1 MDSVRKD
8 PEKITYRSK
17 DFRATV
23 AIALSFF
30 LSKDNLAALCLI
42 NGVMRLIVQ
51 HKRFNTSQCISR
63 GNGTLP

>member
-30 LSKDNLAALCLI
+30 LSKDTLAALCLI
-42 NGVMRLIVQ
+42 NGVMRLVVQ
-51 HKRFNTSQCISR
+51 QKRFNTSQCISQ

>member
-1 MDSVRKD
+1 MNSIRKD

>member
-42 NGVMRLIVQ
+42 NGVMRLVAQ
-51 HKRFNTSQCISR
+51 H
-63 GNGTLP
+63 

>member
-1 MDSVRKD
+1 MIVSLIVTLLIPFGLK
-8 PEKITYRSK
+8 EITYRSK

-42 NGVMRLIVQ
+42 NGVMRLVAQ
-51 HKRFNTSQCISR
+51 H
-63 GNGTLP
+63 